1 MGEFTFALGG
11 SLGLG
16 EAFESGI
23 GMLVGWAGLVF
34 VKGCLLLALLY
45 SEDVMLWG
53 S

>member
-1 MGEFTFALGG
+1 MGEFTFAPGG
-11 SLGLG
+11 SLRLG

-23 GMLVGWAGLVF
+23 EMLVGLAGLVF
-34 VKGCLLLALLY
+34 VKACLLLGLLY